1 MAAWTVEMKAVC
13 SVEKLDMMMV
23 VMMAHSMGGQMVEM
37 KVSLRVAR
45 WVVNWD
51 DEMVEMMVGSTVVW
65 RD

>member
-1 MAAWTVEMKAVC
+1 
-13 SVEKLDMMMV
+13 
-23 VMMAHSMGGQMVEM
+23 MVEM

-65 RD
+65 RG